1 MKNGNKSAKIPYSA
15 MVWEVEQWP
24 ESVSGTGSPS
34 KVNQSFRLVCPI
46 ITPSFNE
53 IGGLLLQ

>member
-1 MKNGNKSAKIPYSA
+1 MVREVKNDA
-15 MVWEVEQWP
+15 

-34 KVNQSFRLVCPI
+34 KVNQFCRLVGPV

-53 IGGLLLQ
+53 IGSLLLQ